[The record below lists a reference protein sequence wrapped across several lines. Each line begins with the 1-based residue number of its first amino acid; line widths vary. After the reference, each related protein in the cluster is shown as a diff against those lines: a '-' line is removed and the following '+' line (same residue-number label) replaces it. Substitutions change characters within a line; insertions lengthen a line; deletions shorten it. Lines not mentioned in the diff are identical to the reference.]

1 MRSLL
6 IFTLVGVGAQLVDGA
21 LGMAFGVT
29 ATTLLVLSS
38 VGAAQASAA
47 VHLAEVGTTLA
58 SGLSHWRFKNID
70 WPLVAK
76 LGVPGA
82 VGAFLGATVLS
93 SLSTEHAAPLM
104 AAILMAIGVYVLLR
118 FSLRTPI
125 AIGGQGTRHGAKFL
139 APLGLFGGFID
150 ASGGGGWGP
159 VTTSTLLS
167 RGKTAPR
174 TVIGSVSA
182 SEFLVSVSASLGF
195 LIGLVGVSLV
205 GYSFVRLTRH
215 LNHAGSAYGLV
226 GGTIGPRTGF
236 FSGFAML
243 GAYWGFSI
251 GTLALT
257 AAFVNSFIAALQP
270 GNDNPYQVPWLVIV
284 VIGAVI
290 SFLLSG
296 RDIQL
301 LAKILLAIEGIGI
314 LAMIVLVV
322 AIFAQGGAPT
332 TGIDFSV
339 FSFSGGDVSG
349 SAVLAGVDSAFAIDN
364 HLANT
369 EAVVLAPV
377 TDGRWTCLQWGA
389 LTPPFGP
396 GTGAAN
402 MVTTVGDG
410 SDASADP
417 MG

>member
-82 VGAFLGATVLS
+82 IGAFLGATVLS

-125 AIGGQGTRHGAKFL
+125 SVGGQGTRHGAKFL

-182 SEFLVSVSASLGF
+182 SEFLVSVSASIGF
-195 LIGLVGVSLV
+195 LIGLRDEFFQNWPVVVGLMVGGVIAAPIAAWLVSRISPALLGTAVGGVIVLTNSQKLVHFFDIHWPWSTAIYSLIVIAWVSLV
-205 GYSFVRLTRH
+205 VYAWRVSR
-215 LNHAGSAYGLV
+215 
-226 GGTIGPRTGF
+226 
-236 FSGFAML
+236 
-243 GAYWGFSI
+243 
-251 GTLALT
+251 
-257 AAFVNSFIAALQP
+257 
-270 GNDNPYQVPWLVIV
+270 
-284 VIGAVI
+284 
-290 SFLLSG
+290 
-296 RDIQL
+296 
-301 LAKILLAIEGIGI
+301 
-314 LAMIVLVV
+314 
-322 AIFAQGGAPT
+322 APKT
-332 TGIDFSV
+332 V
-339 FSFSGGDVSG
+339 
-349 SAVLAGVDSAFAIDN
+349 
-364 HLANT
+364 
-369 EAVVLAPV
+369 PV
-377 TDGRWTCLQWGA
+377 T
-389 LTPPFGP
+389 
-396 GTGAAN
+396 
-402 MVTTVGDG
+402 
-410 SDASADP
+410 ASQSEPDSEVLP
-417 MG
+417 R

>member
-76 LGVPGA
+76 LGAPGA

-104 AAILMAIGVYVLLR
+104 AAILVAIGVYVLLR

-125 AIGGQGTRHGAKFL
+125 AVGGRGTRHGVRFL

-167 RGKTAPR
+167 QGKSAPR

-182 SEFLVSVSASLGF
+182 SEFRVSVSASVGF
-195 LIGLVGVSLV
+195 LIGLGRQFLDNWPAVVGLMLGGVIAAPIAAWLVSRISPALLGTAVGGVIVLTNSQKLVHFFDIQWPWSTAIYSLIVVAWASLV
-205 GYSFVRLTRH
+205 VYAWRVSR
-215 LNHAGSAYGLV
+215 A
-226 GGTIGPRTGF
+226 PRT
-236 FSGFAML
+236 
-243 GAYWGFSI
+243 
-251 GTLALT
+251 
-257 AAFVNSFIAALQP
+257 
-270 GNDNPYQVPWLVIV
+270 
-284 VIGAVI
+284 
-290 SFLLSG
+290 
-296 RDIQL
+296 
-301 LAKILLAIEGIGI
+301 
-314 LAMIVLVV
+314 
-322 AIFAQGGAPT
+322 
-332 TGIDFSV
+332 
-339 FSFSGGDVSG
+339 
-349 SAVLAGVDSAFAIDN
+349 
-364 HLANT
+364 
-369 EAVVLAPV
+369 APV
-377 TDGRWTCLQWGA
+377 TA
-389 LTPPFGP
+389 
-396 GTGAAN
+396 
-402 MVTTVGDG
+402 
-410 SDASADP
+410 SDVSSESVAR
-417 MG
+417 